1 MSLCFFEWMARM
13 VFAYVER
20 SFFWRSPLLLFPD
33 FLGTREGK
41 EWVRKGRAVRPQPGL
56 TR

>member
-1 MSLCFFEWMARM
+1 MKRKEPVVSVLFRVDGGAGV

-33 FLGTREGK
+33 FPGT
-41 EWVRKGRAVRPQPGL
+41 
-56 TR
+56 

>member
-1 MSLCFFEWMARM
+1 MSLCFFEWMAGV

-41 EWVRKGRAVRPQPGL
+41 EWMRKGRAVRPQPGL